1 MPPHVTVT
9 DELEIL
15 GAHGGAKP
23 PAGSGGGGGD
33 DSRSSGG
40 SGAFPQRIYVTGI
53 TIAMGAIFMFF
64 MALVSAFIVR
74 KGLGGDWF
82 PFTMPRILWLDTA
95 ILLASS
101 GTLIHARRLFKRGDR
116 AGFRHWWA
124 VTTILGLLFL
134 VGQLIAWRQMVA
146 AGFYLASNASNSFF
160 YVLTAAHGL
169 HLLGGV
175 AALLFVGWGHLRK
188 MTLAT
193 GTEIVSYYWHFLDG
207 LWVFLFLLLLLGR

>member
-1 MPPHVTVT
+1 MPHLTAT
-9 DELEIL
+9 DEIQIL

-23 PAGSGGGGGD
+23 PAGSGGGGD
-33 DSRSSGG
+33 DSGRGG
-40 SGAFPQRIYVTGI
+40 SPSANPQRIYVTGI
-53 TIAMGAIFMFF
+53 TIAMGGILMFF

-74 KGLGGDWF
+74 KGLGGDWL

-101 GTLIHARRLFKRGDR
+101 GTLIQARRLFKCGDQQ
-116 AGFRHWWA
+116 GFRHWWL
-124 VTTILGLLFL
+124 VTTVLGLLFL
-134 VGQLIAWRQMVA
+134 VGQLVAWRQMVS

-169 HLLGGV
+169 HLLGGI
-175 AALLFVGWGHLRK
+175 AALLFVGWGRLRK
-188 MTLAT
+188 LTLST